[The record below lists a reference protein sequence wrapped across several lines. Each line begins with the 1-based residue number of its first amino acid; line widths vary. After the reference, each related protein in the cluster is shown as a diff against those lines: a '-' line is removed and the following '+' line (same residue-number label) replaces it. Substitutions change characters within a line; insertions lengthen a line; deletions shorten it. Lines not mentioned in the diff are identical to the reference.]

1 MNAKKANTGSL
12 AAKLSDVG
20 KQAFALAYLPKAD
33 RQPQLLLAPNIPKPL
48 HEVAPRNVLGINWW
62 NRERRACYVSTAFRC
77 LACGVPKYC
86 ASYHQ
91 WLEAHETYSINYQ
104 LGRAVYTGAKPLC
117 HLCHNSIHDG
127 RLQALLDQ
135 GKIHHAK
142 YVAVIQHRDKVL
154 AEAGLYKPSLEER
167 AKQLAGTR
175 MAPWGEWRLVVNGVE
190 YPPKYKSYQAWC
202 KAHGYNEA
210 TGFDVE
216 PLIEDGM
223 EL

>member
-12 AAKLSDVG
+12 AAKISDVG

-33 RQPQLLLAPNIPKPL
+33 RQPQLLLGPNIPKPL
-48 HEVAPRNVLGINWW
+48 HEVAPRNVLGVNWW

-91 WLEAHETYSINYQ
+91 WMEAHETYSIAYEK
-104 LGRAVYTGAKPLC
+104 GTATYVKAVPLC
-117 HLCHNSIHDG
+117 HYCHNFIHDG
-127 RLQALLDQ
+127 RLQALLTQ
-135 GKIHHAK
+135 GKIHQAK
-142 YVAVIQHRDKVL
+142 YVNIITHGDKVL
-154 AEAGLYKPSLEER
+154 AEAGLKKLSLQER
-167 AKQLAGTR
+167 IVALSTAK
-175 MAPWGEWRLVVNGVE
+175 MARWEDWRLIIDGKE

-210 TGFDVE
+210 TGFDTE
-216 PLIEDGM
+216 PLIEDEM